1 MPTPRLLMDNDALL
15 KAAHW
20 DLLDVVPT
28 MVGGTW
34 ADTACLPTFPP
45 RVHRAEAKLFADVS
59 VARALE
65 VRLAMTVQLP
75 DPDVTVLSALQ
86 GESGIDAG
94 ELLLFGAL
102 AATPGAVLLT
112 GDKRAL
118 RAVALT
124 GTLPRYQSRVVCV
137 EQLLSQALDQLGAQ
151 TLQARV
157 RRWTPRD
164 QTALAI
170 FGRQGDK
177 SEADLREGLRS
188 YLHSLDGETS
198 GLLVRGFGL

>member
-45 RVHRAEAKLFADVS
+45 RVHRAEAKLFADAS
-59 VARALE
+59 VAKALE
-65 VRLAMTVQLP
+65 VRLALTVQLP

-102 AATPGAVLLT
+102 AATPGTVLLT

-124 GTLPRYQSRVVCV
+124 GTLSRYQNRVMCV

-188 YLHSLDGETS
+188 YLHSLEGETS

>member
-45 RVHRAEAKLFADVS
+45 RVHRAEAKLFAHAS
-59 VARALE
+59 VAKALE
-65 VRLAMTVQLP
+65 VRLALTVQLP

-102 AATPGAVLLT
+102 AATPSAVLLT

-124 GTLPRYQSRVVCV
+124 GTLPRYQNRVMCV

-151 TLQARV
+151 SLQARV
-157 RRWTPRD
+157 RRWAPRD

-177 SEADLREGLRS
+177 SEADLREGLGS
-188 YLHSLDGETS
+188 YLHSLEAETS